1 MLFPQLRDRL
11 KLLFSSSKPTASL
24 KKQEKKSGF
33 WADVLLGA
41 SLWPIFASCSP
52 TYALI
57 ISTILPQ
64 NLTMGIFSIF
74 AYILGFWLVLAIV
87 IYFGQEAVKKLNRYA
102 NPNGIF
108 KKVIWILLILT
119 GVLILSWGFK
129 RIEAKLVDS
138 PFWKNLIRIEKNAL
152 NNLQ

>member
-1 MLFPQLRDRL
+1 
-11 KLLFSSSKPTASL
+11 
-24 KKQEKKSGF
+24 
-33 WADVLLGA
+33 
-41 SLWPIFASCSP
+41 
-52 TYALI
+52 
-57 ISTILPQ
+57 
-64 NLTMGIFSIF
+64 MGIFSIF

-87 IYFGQEAVKKLNRYA
+87 IYFGKEAVKKLNRYA

-108 KKVIWILLILT
+108 KKVIWVLLIFT
-119 GVLILSWGFK
+119 GILILSGGFK